1 MDMTLD
7 SPRTS
12 KQEQERLQ
20 RCLKVLK
27 EAADEVFK
35 QPSELDDLSSIN
47 QSVINED
54 LNESIDANK
63 VSNRFRRARM
73 LNQLVAN
80 QSFQRVGED
89 TQAQLLQEGYMQDR
103 SLPLPK

>member
-1 MDMTLD
+1 M
-7 SPRTS
+7 
-12 KQEQERLQ
+12 
-20 RCLKVLK
+20 LK

-35 QPSELDDLSSIN
+35 QPEMSDISSIN
-47 QSVINED
+47 TSAVVED

-80 QSFQRVGED
+80 QS
-89 TQAQLLQEGYMQDR
+89 Y
-103 SLPLPK
+103 

>member
-1 MDMTLD
+1 M
-7 SPRTS
+7 
-12 KQEQERLQ
+12 
-20 RCLKVLK
+20 LK

-35 QPSELDDLSSIN
+35 QPEMSDISSIN
-47 QSVINED
+47 TSVVVED

-80 QSFQRVGED
+80 QS
-89 TQAQLLQEGYMQDR
+89 Y
-103 SLPLPK
+103 

>member
-1 MDMTLD
+1 M
-7 SPRTS
+7 
-12 KQEQERLQ
+12 
-20 RCLKVLK
+20 LK

-35 QPSELDDLSSIN
+35 QPEMSDISSIN
-47 QSVINED
+47 TSVVVED

-80 QSFQRVGED
+80 
-89 TQAQLLQEGYMQDR
+89 
-103 SLPLPK
+103 

>member
-1 MDMTLD
+1 MRATRDALFQQKQANLPANKQLD
-7 SPRTS
+7 LSIDSSLTS

-35 QPSELDDLSSIN
+35 QPVAASELGDISSIN
-47 QSVINED
+47 QSVINNED
-54 LNESIDANK
+54 LNESMDANK

-80 QSFQRVGED
+80 QS
-89 TQAQLLQEGYMQDR
+89 Y
-103 SLPLPK
+103 

>member
-1 MDMTLD
+1 MNSSIL
-7 SPRTS
+7 TS
-12 KQEQERLQ
+12 KEEQARLQ

-35 QPSELDDLSSIN
+35 QPSELGDLTSIN
-47 QSVINED
+47 QSVVNED
-54 LNESIDANK
+54 LNESVDGNK

-80 QSFQRVGED
+80 
-89 TQAQLLQEGYMQDR
+89 
-103 SLPLPK
+103 

>member
-1 MDMTLD
+1 LEERRQRLRATRDALFQQKQANLPPNKQLD
-7 SPRTS
+7 LSIDSSLTS

-35 QPSELDDLSSIN
+35 QPASSSELGDISSIN
-47 QSVINED
+47 QSVINNED
-54 LNESIDANK
+54 LNESMDANK

-73 LNQLVAN
+73 LN
-80 QSFQRVGED
+80 
-89 TQAQLLQEGYMQDR
+89 
-103 SLPLPK
+103 

>member
-1 MDMTLD
+1 M
-7 SPRTS
+7 
-12 KQEQERLQ
+12 
-20 RCLKVLK
+20 K

-35 QPSELDDLSSIN
+35 QPEISDISSIN
-47 QSVINED
+47 TSVVED

-80 QSFQRVGED
+80 
-89 TQAQLLQEGYMQDR
+89 
-103 SLPLPK
+103 

>member
-1 MDMTLD
+1 M
-7 SPRTS
+7 TS

-35 QPSELDDLSSIN
+35 QPNSELDGLSSIN
-47 QSVINED
+47 QSVVED

-80 QSFQRVGED
+80 
-89 TQAQLLQEGYMQDR
+89 
-103 SLPLPK
+103 

>member
-1 MDMTLD
+1 
-7 SPRTS
+7 
-12 KQEQERLQ
+12 
-20 RCLKVLK
+20 VLK

-35 QPSELDDLSSIN
+35 QPEMSDISSIN
-47 QSVINED
+47 TSAVVED

-80 QSFQRVGED
+80 QS
-89 TQAQLLQEGYMQDR
+89 Y
-103 SLPLPK
+103 

>member
-1 MDMTLD
+1 
-7 SPRTS
+7 
-12 KQEQERLQ
+12 
-20 RCLKVLK
+20 VLK

-35 QPSELDDLSSIN
+35 QPEMSDISSIN
-47 QSVINED
+47 TSVVVED

-80 QSFQRVGED
+80 QS
-89 TQAQLLQEGYMQDR
+89 Y
-103 SLPLPK
+103 